1 MNTAYYD
8 KWIASRR
15 YVDNLNLEVD
25 FFEDSPNEA
34 DALARGFIFDED
46 GSFIQF
52 MDDGRFWTIST
63 NEDIL
68 VNTLEEA
75 QQWLWNNW
83 ARYNVEEEVT
93 NDPQLG

>member
-1 MNTAYYD
+1 MNTAYD
-8 KWIASRR
+8 KWVASRR
-15 YVDNLNLEVD
+15 FSDFLNEEVEVFD
-25 FFEDSPNEA
+25 GMEGRI
-34 DALARGFIFDED
+34 RGFMYDAD

-75 QQWLWNNW
+75 QKWLWNNW
-83 ARYNVEEEVT
+83 SRHNVEEEVT
-93 NDPQLG
+93 IDPQLG